1 MSDLENKYNDLYENT
16 ICPFCRSKSIKIIVE
31 KEREEFNLPSG
42 IIGTICLGPV
52 GLLCG
57 LCCADGEKEKTTCI
71 CNDCG
76 KRFIN
81 E

>member
-1 MSDLENKYNDLYENT
+1 MDINNSKENVE
-16 ICPFCRSKSIKIIVE
+16 CPLCKSKNIKIIIE
-31 KEREEFNLPSG
+31 KKNEDFDITSG
-42 IIGTICLGPV
+42 VIGTICLGPI

-57 LCCADGEKEKTTCI
+57 LCCAEGEKEKTTCI

-76 KRFIN
+76 KRFID

>member
-1 MSDLENKYNDLYENT
+1 MDINNSKENVE
-16 ICPFCRSKSIKIIVE
+16 CPCCKSKNRKIIIE
-31 KEREEFNLPSG
+31 KKNEDFDITSG
-42 IIGTICLGPV
+42 VIGTICLGPI

-57 LCCADGEKEKTTCI
+57 LCCAEGEKEKTTCI

-76 KRFIN
+76 KRFID